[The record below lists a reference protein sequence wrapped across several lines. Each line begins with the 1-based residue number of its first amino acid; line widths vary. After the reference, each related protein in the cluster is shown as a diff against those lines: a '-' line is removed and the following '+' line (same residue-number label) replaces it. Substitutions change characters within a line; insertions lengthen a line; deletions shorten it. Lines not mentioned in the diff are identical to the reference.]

1 MQATFLFGQVCR
13 DFLRGRCQRD
23 DCRFAHPSDHV
34 AVDTSNLVIVCI
46 DFLNGRCSRTSC
58 RYFHPPAHLAKSKSA
73 AAGEVS
79 VNVLFHFTDCSFGP
93 CCVVFSSCRSKC
105 MSVWQ
110 LIFQSDSS
118 AANAQ
123 YPYEHVTYLM
133 LLIVHLVLSK
143 DTHVIGCGL
152 TDLFFSTQY
161 FSFVWVP
168 QRVSEWVSECVS
180 EWVSACVSEW
190 VSEWVEWVSES
201 FLNGTSAHKRPFGAM
216 QML

>member
-79 VNVLFHFTDCSFGP
+79 VNVLFHFTDCSFGL
-93 CCVVFSSCRSKC
+93 CCVLFSSCRSKC

-152 TDLFFSTQY
+152 TDLFFPPSTSVLSG
-161 FSFVWVP
+161 FP
-168 QRVSEWVSECVS
+168 RE
-180 EWVSACVSEW
+180 
-190 VSEWVEWVSES
+190 
-201 FLNGTSAHKRPFGAM
+201 
-216 QML
+216 